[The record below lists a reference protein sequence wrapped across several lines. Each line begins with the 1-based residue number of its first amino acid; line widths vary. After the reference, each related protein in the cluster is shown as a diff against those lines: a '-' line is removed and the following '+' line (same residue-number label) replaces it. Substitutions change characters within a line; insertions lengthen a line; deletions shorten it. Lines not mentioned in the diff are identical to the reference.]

1 MRIAGALA
9 GAVALVWSAGAH
21 AQVFCWRGPYTV
33 CDGCEATT
41 AVRVVASTVPRP
53 PIPGRPADRPWC
65 GMGFR
70 SLGGTFRKSELV
82 ERPTLGVMEIGGV
95 NFVRYKSDRVG
106 RDRAVVRHYWN
117 SRTGREESA
126 TVVYDIEVVGAPL

>member
-1 MRIAGALA
+1 MRTIGALA
-9 GAVALVWSAGAH
+9 GAAALAWGTA
-21 AQVFCWRGPYTV
+21 AQAQAYCWRSGYTA
-33 CDGCEATT
+33 CDGCQATMV
-41 AVRVVASTVPRP
+41 VRVVASTVPRP

-70 SLGGTFRKSELV
+70 SLGGTFRTSELV
-82 ERPTLGVMEIGGV
+82 ERPKLGVMEITGV